1 MAMPRIY
8 LFGTPHLVAG
18 AANMPLPAT
27 LAAIC
32 AYLGLSAEGGPVAR
46 WRLAGAIWPE
56 LSEAQARRQLS
67 GALYRLRRMLGE
79 AQACLQADG
88 AWVSLEGVWLDGAAF
103 RSWAAGATLGEWL
116 QALDLYHADFLPD
129 CDGDWLSTTRV
140 GLQQTYL
147 GTLERA
153 ASAYAQA
160 GNLADAV
167 AIASRWASADPLNET
182 AHMALMRLYGRLGRY
197 SAALQ
202 HYAQLVSLLDEELGV
217 APLPETSSLAEQLRR
232 ELALAQSRAA
242 QERQQIN
249 RQPFV
254 GRTAERTAVLEALDL
269 ALAGRGGLVLIEGA
283 PGMGKSRLLQEL
295 AAAGA
300 WRGFQVAWGYAS
312 DRAAATPYS
321 PLDQALAAVI
331 TPGQASQLRA
341 HLSPV
346 ALDALAGLVPHLRQH
361 DEAHPP
367 TRPNLTVAVSEGLH
381 LLTDQAPLL
390 LLLDD
395 VQWASPAF
403 WQACAFSPAQA
414 AALGQRPLLIALAY
428 RPTELHAHG
437 NAPALDELVRRWP
450 TTRLALR
457 GLSSGEVQELVAQ
470 SGEMAGSTLPPAE
483 LTALYAMTDGNPLYV
498 QESLLGQTRTP
509 QPFAHVMLQRI
520 ADLSAA
526 ARTALEVA
534 AILGR
539 DCTTSL
545 WEHLI
550 GQSVLQVIDE
560 LSESRFLL
568 ATSSGYTFRHDLIHT
583 HVIQSIPAERQRM
596 LHQRV
601 ALALSADPAT
611 TPERLAWHF
620 ERAGDHAAAIRFYRQ
635 AGERAFAAFA
645 YSTALD
651 YFNHGF
657 DLLDDQDLNTDH
669 ERLALLCA
677 RQRVL
682 GVVAQFP
689 AWRSDVDALEQLALK
704 LDNPAARLEALE
716 ARIVLL
722 SADSATAAMM
732 AVAQEAA
739 ALAQQLEQ
747 PISEARIWR
756 AYGFQIISSA
766 VSPAADT
773 LPMLQRAVLL
783 AEEAGDLA
791 MQVAAL
797 CTLAFAECMLGRTS
811 AAHTHVAQGLTLI
824 ELHPELYPARGDVL
838 RMLAHVALNR
848 GEWETARATMHKA
861 LHLLEEQDDKWPL
874 AVGLFMA
881 VFSFGGVGQHAEAQA
896 AVARMRSL
904 LRFADVAPYSNWSL
918 YTYTVA
924 IECALQSGD
933 FAAAEAVVA
942 DLQGWL
948 DHAPKSGAAL
958 YLLTEVGALRLFQ
971 NRPREALRYLREALP
986 LWHAARSSFLPLLL
1000 THALAAHLAGE
1011 SAEAAESMRLAE
1023 EHYATHEIPYCV
1035 VLYHFTRFWVR
1046 GSSADLQAAYDTL
1059 HQQAA
1064 RIRDEGLRAAFLGDI
1079 RLHTMVARLW
1089 RVRPLAG
1096 KIRSLAG
1103 LWLRIVRS
1111 DQPLPAASA
1120 APAPGDQ
1127 VAQQTVWLA
1136 RADAPLGIALR
1147 SDQRV
1152 AVQWTL
1158 HTPADTTIGDKT
1170 TQRQQRLRRL
1180 LTEAAAQGAA
1190 PTDDDLAEALG
1201 VSRRTILRDMAALAQ
1216 TGDLPGTRRRKQ

>member
-1 MAMPRIY
+1 
-8 LFGTPHLVAG
+8 VADT
-18 AANMPLPAT
+18 ATPLPTT
-27 LAAIC
+27 LAAIS
-32 AYLGLSAEGGPVAR
+32 AYLGLCADGGRVAR

-56 LSEAQARRQLS
+56 LSETQARRMLS
-67 GALYRLRRMLGE
+67 GSLYRLRRMLGD
-79 AQACLQADG
+79 AAACLQADG
-88 AWVSLEGVWLDGAAF
+88 AWVCHEGVWLDGAAF
-103 RSWAAGATLGEWL
+103 RSYAAGATLSDWL

-140 GLQQTYL
+140 ELQQTYL
-147 GTLERA
+147 ATLERVTGV
-153 ASAYAQA
+153 YTQQ
-160 GNLADAV
+160 GNLADG
-167 AIASRWASADPLNET
+167 IAAATRWTAADPLNET

-202 HYAQLVSLLDEELGV
+202 HYAQLVTLLDEELGV

-232 ELALAQSRAA
+232 ELEVAQTRAA
-242 QERQQIN
+242 LERQQIN

-254 GRTAERTAVLEALDL
+254 GRTAERTAVMEALDL

-300 WRGFQVAWGYAS
+300 WRGFQVAWGHAS

-321 PLDQALAAVI
+321 PLDQALAQVI
-331 TPGQASQLRA
+331 TPSQTSQLRA
-341 HLSPV
+341 QLSPV
-346 ALDALAGLVPHLRQH
+346 ALDALAGLVPHLRPP
-361 DEAHPP
+361 DELHRL
-367 TRPNLTVAVSEGLH
+367 TRPNLSAAVSEGLH
-381 LLTDQAPLL
+381 LLAEHTPLL

-403 WQACAFSPAQA
+403 WQACAFSPPQT
-414 AALGQRPLLIALAY
+414 AALGQRPILIALAY
-428 RPTELHAHG
+428 RPAELHAQG
-437 NAPALDELVRRWP
+437 NAPALEEMMRRWQ

-457 GLSSGEVQELVAQ
+457 GLSSSEVQELVNQA
-470 SGEMAGSTLPPAE
+470 SEIAGYTLPPAE

-498 QESLLGQTRTP
+498 QESLLGQTRAP

-520 ADLSAA
+520 ADLSAD
-526 ARTALEVA
+526 ARSALEMA
-534 AILGR
+534 AVLGR
-539 DCTTSL
+539 DCTTPL
-545 WEHLI
+545 WEHVI
-550 GQSVLQVIDE
+550 GQSVLQVVDE
-560 LSESRFLL
+560 LSAARFIL
-568 ATSSGYTFRHDLIHT
+568 ATSNGYTFRHDLIHS
-583 HVIQSIPAERQRM
+583 HVIQAIPAERQRL

-620 ERAGDHAAAIRFYRQ
+620 ERAGDPASAIRFYRE

-657 DLLDDQDLNTDH
+657 DLLDSQLANTDH

-722 SADSATAAMM
+722 SADSATSAMM

-773 LPMLQRAVLL
+773 LPMLQRSVLL
-783 AEEAGDLA
+783 AERAGDLA
-791 MQVAAL
+791 MQVASL
-797 CTLAFAECMLGRTS
+797 CTLAFAECMLGQTT
-811 AAHTHVAQGLTLI
+811 AAHTHVAQGLALI

-881 VFSFGGVGQHAEAQA
+881 VFSFGGIGQHAEAQA
-896 AVARMRSL
+896 VVERMRGL

-924 IECALQSGD
+924 MECALQSGD
-933 FAAAEAVVA
+933 FAAAEAVVGG
-942 DLQGWL
+942 LQEWL

-1011 SAEAAESMRLAE
+1011 AAEAAESMRVAE

-1046 GSSADLQAAYDTL
+1046 GSGEDLQAAYTMM
-1059 HQQAA
+1059 HAQAA
-1064 RIRDEGLRAAFLGDI
+1064 HIRDADLRAAFLGDI
-1079 RLHTMVARLW
+1079 RLHTLVTRLW

-1096 KIRSLAG
+1096 RIRSLAG
-1103 LWLRIVRS
+1103 LWLRIVRA
-1111 DQPLPAASA
+1111 DAHLPASDGPA
-1120 APAPGDQ
+1120 ANAQ
-1127 VAQQTVWLA
+1127 ELQQTVSLA
-1136 RADAPLGIALR
+1136 RVDAPLGIALR
-1147 SDQRV
+1147 PDQRV
-1152 AVQWTL
+1152 AVLWTL
-1158 HTPADTTIGDKT
+1158 HTPADAAITDKT

-1180 LTEAAAQGAA
+1180 LSEAAAQGAA
-1190 PTDDDLAEALG
+1190 PTDDDLAEALN

-1216 TGDLPGTRRRKQ
+1216 TGDLPATRRRKQ